1 MRIMMMPPIRLPAMV
16 AQNPNKEFV
25 LKADR
30 DVPYQYVDRVIDALK
45 QSKARVIYLLSQQET
60 VDQEES

>member
-1 MRIMMMPPIRLPAMV
+1 V
-16 AQNPNKEFV
+16 ASDPTRAFV

-45 QSKARVIYLLSQQET
+45 QAKAEVIYLLSEQAT
-60 VDQEES
+60 VEEG